1 MAVTIDLAKALD
13 KAYEDKSLKDI
24 LDASP
29 SALAGVT
36 EDDAAAVE
44 KQFTEAVAG
53 DGVLALTDTKGR
65 RVIVPAD
72 RISYVEIGSGSTGH
86 VGFRS

>member
-1 MAVTIDLAKALD
+1 MEVKIG
-13 KAYEDKSLKDI
+13 I
-24 LDASP
+24 QHASRE
-29 SALAGVT
+29 LVVDT
-36 EDDAAAVE
+36 EADAASVE
-44 KQFTEAVAG
+44 KQITEAVGG

>member
-1 MAVTIDLAKALD
+1 MEVKIG
-13 KAYEDKSLKDI
+13 I
-24 LDASP
+24 QHASRE
-29 SALAGVT
+29 LVVDT
-36 EDDAAAVE
+36 EADAASVE
-44 KQFTEAVAG
+44 KQITEAVGG

-72 RISYVEIGSGSTGH
+72 RIAYVEIGTGSTGH

>member
-1 MAVTIDLAKALD
+1 MEVKIG
-13 KAYEDKSLKDI
+13 I
-24 LDASP
+24 QHASRE
-29 SALAGVT
+29 LVVDT

-44 KQFTEAVAG
+44 KQITEAVAD

-72 RISYVEIGSGSTGH
+72 RIAYVEIGTGTTGQ